1 MRHGNS
7 GKKLNRNSSHR
18 RAMFANM
25 MVSLFAKERIVT
37 TLPKAK
43 ELRRFAE
50 PMITLAK
57 EPSVASRRLAFARL
71 RDRDAVVKLF
81 DDLGPHYKSRP
92 GGYLRIVKYGFRA
105 GDNAPLA
112 IVELVDRSGS
122 VQ

>member
-25 MVSLFAKERIVT
+25 MVSLFAHERIVT

-57 EPSVASRRLAFARL
+57 EPTVARRRLAFSRL

-81 DDLGPHYKSRP
+81 DELGPHYKARP

-112 IVELVDRSGS
+112 IVELVDREVSAS
-122 VQ
+122 

>member
-25 MVSLFAKERIVT
+25 MVSLFAHERIVT

-57 EPSVASRRLAFARL
+57 EPTVARRRLAFSRL
-71 RDRDAVVKLF
+71 RDRAAVVKLF
-81 DDLGPHYKSRP
+81 DELGPHYKARP

-112 IVELVDRSGS
+112 IVELVDREASAS
-122 VQ
+122 